1 MTSKWE
7 ISARSRTGE
16 PVNQI
21 TGADHDAATVYSR
34 ADLEQR
40 VEAAKTDPR
49 NLDVTVRPLN

>member
-7 ISARSRTGE
+7 LSARSRTGD

-21 TGADHDAATVYSR
+21 TGADHDAVTVYSR
-34 ADLEQR
+34 TDLNQR

-49 NLDVTVRPLN
+49 NLDVTVRPLD